1 MTHQEDY
8 TPSEKV
14 TDLLAKNGW
23 GAIPDLIRILIN
35 QAMQEERARYLQAEE
50 YERTQDRKGY
60 ANGYKPKTVKTR
72 VGEIT
77 FSVPQV
83 REGGF
88 YPSALEKG
96 LRSERALTMTL
107 AEMYVQGVSTRRV
120 KEITEQLCGFEISA
134 EQVSRATAQLDAV
147 LQE

>member
-8 TPSEKV
+8 KPSEKV

-23 GAIPDLIRILIN
+23 GAIPDLIRIMVN
-35 QAMQEERARYLQAEE
+35 QAMTEERAHYLQAEE
-50 YERTQDRKGY
+50 YERTTDRQGY

-77 FSVPQV
+77 FAVPQV
-83 REGGF
+83 REGGY

-107 AEMYVQGVSTRRV
+107 AEMYACACGTVSG
-120 KEITEQLCGFEISA
+120 KQSYAAASA
-134 EQVSRATAQLDAV
+134 R
-147 LQE
+147 